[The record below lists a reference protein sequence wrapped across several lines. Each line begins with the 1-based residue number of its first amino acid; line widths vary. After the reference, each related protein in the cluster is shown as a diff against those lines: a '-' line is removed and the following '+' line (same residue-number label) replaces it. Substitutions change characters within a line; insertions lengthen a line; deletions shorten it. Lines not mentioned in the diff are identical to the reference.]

1 MSTTNL
7 FVELLVIGVGAS
19 TWIGFALASAVGVPN
34 ADADL
39 LKSYLFLFLGLSII
53 YVLGVISD
61 RFADFVFDRLFSTPI
76 RTKHFTDK
84 RSYQDA
90 RRLIFR
96 TSERLADQHEY
107 GRIRIRVARGWA
119 VNAALMAMT
128 WPILVS
134 TQFADQSW
142 SQPAL
147 VSGTI
152 SFIGLAI
159 ACWWTWSQLC
169 ETEYLKIKEH
179 AEFLRA
185 EASSMASG
193 ARRAA

>member
-19 TWIGFALASAVGVPN
+19 TWIGFALASVVGVPN

-61 RFADFVFDRLFSTPI
+61 RFADFLFDRLFSAPI
-76 RTKHFTDK
+76 RTRHFSDK

-90 RRLIFR
+90 RRLVFR

-119 VNAALMAMT
+119 VNAALMAIT

-134 TQFADQSW
+134 TRFADQSW
-142 SQPAL
+142 SQAAF
-147 VSGTI
+147 VSGTVG
-152 SFIGLAI
+152 FAALAI

-169 ETEYLKIKEH
+169 GTEYLKIKEH

-185 EASSMASG
+185 EIEMTEKPG
-193 ARRAA
+193 RLAA